1 MESLVIISLHNFW
14 IQWWKNF
21 EKWSTVGQVMG
32 KSRASFLTRG
42 EFCVL
47 LSSKCYCMPYCYL
60 CQAGTFY
67 PASVC
72 LSLIRITHELVIFF
86 WVARCLTSKR
96 WLDDFGVEKWKKN
109 HNPNLTPAG
118 ESARCE
124 TGGSLNFTL
133 LGWQSRLA
141 HCIVLNCTKGS
152 FSNLGSS
159 TKDVH
164 QNTGKID
171 TLPLS
176 ALVHNLSPSCRRP
189 QTWLNTRWTVTHGHP
204 VITRCL

>member
-1 MESLVIISLHNFW
+1 ME
-14 IQWWKNF
+14 
-21 EKWSTVGQVMG
+21 
-32 KSRASFLTRG
+32 
-42 EFCVL
+42 
-47 LSSKCYCMPYCYL
+47 
-60 CQAGTFY
+60 
-67 PASVC
+67 
-72 LSLIRITHELVIFF
+72 
-86 WVARCLTSKR
+86 
-96 WLDDFGVEKWKKN
+96 KN

-171 TLPLS
+171 TLLLS

-204 VITRCL
+204 VITRCLWVTAVGTGRTQCWLQAVSGWYLSIYLLPIPRTPRSTCCELQFIQLVTCHYFSH